1 MSEGMIFHRRVFE
14 RSGAWIAPAG
24 ASEQKNCHFRVRRE
38 FDHDDIR
45 NERLF
50 IAAESYYALHVN
62 GRFVGNGPARGTYLC
77 NFIDEYDI
85 APYLTPGKNII
96 AAEVYCNNFPT
107 FIASPAEPAVF
118 IQVGR
123 FTTDATWQTQ
133 IAPDW
138 RNHDLPLYAV
148 QIGTMEWRDMRREP
162 VGWATGTDAGQWQ
175 PAVLPSSSRPIH
187 KKTLYYRDV
196 ASPAVTSIPP
206 AKVPIVRAIEP
217 PADLDDA
224 RVAEFMTNQPLR
236 DMSEPI
242 SLASLCED
250 ESAVIPPQPEDRG
263 VLIVVDFAQ
272 AFVGGIEVDVEAP
285 AGAILDVGYEEWIE
299 GGRLTPA
306 RNHYRMADRYLLREG
321 RQTVANPLHWRGGRY
336 VQLVLRNFHQPVRIH
351 RLRVVDRRYPVSR
364 TAAFTCNDESLNE
377 LWKRCTATMSAC
389 ATDTF
394 LDCPWREMSF
404 WVNDFVVQHE
414 FWQQLVGPAKSD
426 LVRRSLSLALSQPN
440 DEGFVP
446 GVCPSDGRDCL
457 VLFPTNLFLAMILRD
472 YQTYTG
478 DETYVDGILPAVES
492 IFHLCRR
499 YADKDGLLH
508 PPKKYWNFTDWSY
521 WMAWGRDPYSLD
533 DRNTCIVNWFQVLA
547 ADALAT
553 LYRRRDVK
561 KADTYEQIAQNLVA
575 AIVKVF
581 WDEKREVFREFSD
594 DEKPASQITHA
605 LALLSG
611 RLPVAIVASCGC
623 ALTRDDCL
631 TPELYMMHYV
641 LHALAQAGR
650 PADAMN
656 LVRRHWGPM
665 LTTDTPTI
673 WEADVH
679 EHGKDAFHLS
689 GSLCHAFALAPVSF
703 LQQTIL
709 GVAPLT
715 DGYKRFRVTPAPC
728 GLAEAR
734 GTIPTPAGWISVA
747 WNTDG
752 KTMELSLD
760 VPAGLVAVLSDGRE
774 LPAGK
779 HNVQYAITETRTD
792 TKKTKN
798 HSSVSSVPLWS

>member
-1 MSEGMIFHRRVFE
+1 MSEGKMFHRRVFD
-14 RSGAWIAPAG
+14 RSVAWIAPAG

-38 FDHDDIR
+38 FLFEELR
-45 NERLF
+45 GERLF

-107 FIASPAEPAVF
+107 FIASPTEPAVF
-118 IQVGR
+118 LRVGR
-123 FTTDATWQTQ
+123 FTTDETWQTQ

-138 RNHDLPLYAV
+138 RNHDLPLYAI
-148 QIGTMEWRDMRREP
+148 QIGTMEWRDLRREP
-162 VGWATGTDAGQWQ
+162 VGWATGTDDSQWQ
-175 PAVLPSSSRPIH
+175 PAVSLSASRPIH

-196 ASPAVTSIPP
+196 APLAVTSIPP
-206 AKVPIVRAIEP
+206 AKVPIVRAIERL
-217 PADLDDA
+217 ADLDDS
-224 RVAEFMTNQPLR
+224 RVAEFMTEQPLR
-236 DMSEPI
+236 DMGESI

-250 ESAVIPPQPEDRG
+250 ESVVIPPQPEGRG

-272 AFVGGIEVDVEAP
+272 AFIGGIEVDIEAP
-285 AGAILDVGYEEWIE
+285 DGAILDVGYEEMIE

-306 RNHYRMADRYLLREG
+306 RNHYRMADRYILREG

-336 VQLVLRNFHQPVRIH
+336 VQFVLRNFHQPVRIH
-351 RLRVVDRRYPVSR
+351 RLRVVDRRYPLSR
-364 TAAFTCNDESLNE
+364 TAAFSCSDESLNE
-377 LWKRCTATMSAC
+377 LWRRCTATMSAC

-404 WVNDFVVQHE
+404 WVNDFVVQQE
-414 FWQQLVGPAKSD
+414 FWQQIAGPAQSD

-440 DEGFVP
+440 GEGFVP

-472 YQTYTG
+472 YQAYTG
-478 DETYVDGILPAVES
+478 DEKYVDGILPAVEN
-492 IFHLCRR
+492 IFQLCRR
-499 YADKDGLLH
+499 YADKDGLLC

-521 WMAWGRDPYSLD
+521 WMAWGRDPYPLD
-533 DRNTCIVNWFQVLA
+533 ERNACIVNWFQVLA

-553 LYRRRDVK
+553 LYRRRDAQ

-575 AIVKVF
+575 AIVNVF
-581 WDEKREVFREFSD
+581 WDEKREIFREFSD

-611 RLPVAIVASCGC
+611 RLPAALVAPCGC

-631 TPELYMMHYV
+631 APELYMMHYV
-641 LHALAQAGR
+641 LRALAQAGR
-650 PADAMN
+650 PAEAMN
-656 LVRRHWGPM
+656 LVRRYWGPM

-679 EHGKDAFHLS
+679 EHGKDAFNLA

-715 DGYKRFRVTPAPC
+715 NGYTRFRVAPAAC
-728 GLAEAR
+728 GLTEAR
-734 GTIPTPAGWISVA
+734 GDIPTPHGWISVA

-752 KTMELSLD
+752 KAMELSLD

-779 HNVQYAITETRTD
+779 HNVQITAAKVYHGD
-792 TKKTKN
+792 SAAPVAAMKT
-798 HSSVSSVPLWS
+798 